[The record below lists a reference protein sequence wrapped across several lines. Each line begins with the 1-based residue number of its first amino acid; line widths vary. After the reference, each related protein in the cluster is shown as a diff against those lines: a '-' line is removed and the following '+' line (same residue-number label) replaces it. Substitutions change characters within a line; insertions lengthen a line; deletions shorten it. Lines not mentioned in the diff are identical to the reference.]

1 MGSRKR
7 LTNNGTKCNIKVIR
21 SLENRKA
28 LLKATTGKLIVK
40 KEDLAP
46 FMRDIWPLMKNVLTP
61 VAKTVFTSL
70 ALTTAE
76 SAIGAAFQK
85 TIFGS
90 GMTVLKILNEEMT
103 SWK

>member
-1 MGSRKR
+1 
-7 LTNNGTKCNIKVIR
+7 
-21 SLENRKA
+21 
-28 LLKATTGKLIVK
+28 
-40 KEDLAP
+40 
-46 FMRDIWPLMKNVLTP
+46 MKNVLTP

-70 ALTTAE
+70 ALTTVE